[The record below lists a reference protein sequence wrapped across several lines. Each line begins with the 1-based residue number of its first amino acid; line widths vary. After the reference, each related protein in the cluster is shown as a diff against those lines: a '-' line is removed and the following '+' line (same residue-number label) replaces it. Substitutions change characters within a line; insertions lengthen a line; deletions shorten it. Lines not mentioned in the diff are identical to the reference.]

1 MTTIQSLHCSFL
13 RKSSLDATFPAC
25 REQID
30 ERVPEGQ
37 LGLRSKSARTI
48 AVPHSDNVGPLGIGA
63 TTLRLFVGYFVAIFG
78 IGLSHSWV
86 MSFVM
91 SFVIAMILGWYAK
104 RR

>member
-1 MTTIQSLHCSFL
+1 METAPT
-13 RKSSLDATFPAC
+13 RKWPFQYKWLIAFTGMLALFTA
-25 REQID
+25 
-30 ERVPEGQ
+30 
-37 LGLRSKSARTI
+37 LGLGRFA
-48 AVPHSDNVGPLGIGA
+48 LGMLLPSMGA
-63 TTLRLFVGYFVAIFG
+63 TLDLSYAQMGFIGTVNFVGYFVAIFG